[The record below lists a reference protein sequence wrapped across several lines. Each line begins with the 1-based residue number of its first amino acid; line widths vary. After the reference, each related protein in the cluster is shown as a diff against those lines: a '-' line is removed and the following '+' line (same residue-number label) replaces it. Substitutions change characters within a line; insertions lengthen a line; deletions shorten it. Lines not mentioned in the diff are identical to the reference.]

1 MTFEPGKAT
10 VVTDEALLA
19 TYGRAFR
26 KVGKSVVLVPL
37 STGVHAGHIEL
48 IRAAKSLLGA
58 YVFVSFEGEEVPEV
72 FAEEKVDVVFHG
84 TLPTAARIS
93 TGGECLEDAEG
104 VERGAAKHLALCNAT
119 HATDLVLGEKDF
131 ELLVATQ
138 LAVSAL
144 RMEVKLHSV
153 PTVRMPNGLALS
165 LRNERVAEDAHD
177 QALALSAALTAGAHA
192 AEHGAETVLD
202 TVRGVLEAAGVAP
215 AYLAVRD
222 LAMREAPA
230 QGDARLLAAIDLP
243 ATDGGTVRLHD
254 NVGLPLGIGFK
265 HIED

>member
-93 TGGECLEDAEG
+93 TGGKCLEDAEG
-104 VERGAAKHLALCNAT
+104 VERGVAKHLALCNAA

-153 PTVRMPNGLALS
+153 PTVRMPDGLAVS
-165 LRNERVAEDAHD
+165 LRNEHVAPEHREAS
-177 QALALSAALTAGAHA
+177 LALGAALTAGAHA
-192 AEHGAETVLD
+192 AEHGAETVLE
-202 TVRGVLEAAGVAP
+202 TARGVLEAAGVTP
-215 AYLAVRD
+215 AYLELRD
-222 LAMREAPA
+222 LAMRPAPA
-230 QGDARLLAAIDLP
+230 TGDARLLAAVDL
-243 ATDGGTVRLHD
+243 GEVRLID
-254 NVGLPLGIGFK
+254 NVGVPLGVGFK
-265 HIED
+265 NIEA

>member
-84 TLPTAARIS
+84 TLPTAARVS

-153 PTVRMPNGLALS
+153 PTVRMPDGLAVS
-165 LRNERVAEDAHD
+165 LRNEHVAPEHREA
-177 QALALSAALTAGAHA
+177 ALALGAALTAGAHA
-192 AEHGAETVLD
+192 AEHGAETVLE
-202 TVRGVLEAAGVAP
+202 TARGVLEAAGVTP
-215 AYLAVRD
+215 AYLELRD
-222 LAMREAPA
+222 LALRPAPA
-230 QGDARLLAAIDLP
+230 TGDARLLAAVDL
-243 ATDGGTVRLHD
+243 GEVRLID
-254 NVGLPLGIGFK
+254 NVGVPLGVGFK
-265 HIED
+265 NIEA

>member
-84 TLPTAARIS
+84 TLPTAARVS
-93 TGGECLEDAEG
+93 TGGKCLEDAEG
-104 VERGAAKHLALCNAT
+104 AERGVAKHLALCNAT

-153 PTVRMPNGLALS
+153 PTVRMPDGLAVS
-165 LRNERVAEDAHD
+165 LRNERVAPEHREA
-177 QALALSAALTAGAHA
+177 ALALGAALTAGAHA
-192 AEHGAETVLD
+192 AEHGAETVLE
-202 TVRGVLEAAGVAP
+202 TARGVLAAAGVTP
-215 AYLAVRD
+215 AYLELRD
-222 LAMREAPA
+222 LAMRPAPA
-230 QGDARLLAAIDLP
+230 TGDARLLAAVDL
-243 ATDGGTVRLHD
+243 GEVRLID
-254 NVGLPLGIGFK
+254 NVGVPLGVGFK
-265 HIED
+265 NIEA